1 MASSVSHQDTE
12 RCGVGVTAH
21 GVSALRHY
29 ESATRGP
36 KDALISD
43 PFAERLSGEIGSR
56 WVDSL
61 EPWRRTGMIDGLAVR
76 TRRID
81 DDIAAAINV
90 RDMISAVGSGKF
102 QVVVLGAGL
111 DSRPWRLSES
121 IKHPTNWFEVD
132 FPEIF
137 DYKLPIVTSDSCIGS
152 TITHIRVD
160 ADLSISTWIS
170 KLGEKGYDPSKP
182 SVWLLEVLITSGRNQ
197 SNLEP
202 TNYM

>member
-12 RCGVGVTAH
+12 RAGVGVTAH

-29 ESATRGP
+29 ERATRGP
-36 KDALISD
+36 HGDALIND

-61 EPWRRTGMIDGLAVR
+61 EPWRKTGMIDGLAVR

-81 DDIAAAINV
+81 DDITAAINV
-90 RDMISAVGSGKF
+90 RGKDTLSESDKF

-111 DSRPWRLSES
+111 DSRPWRLSEQ
-121 IKHPTNWFEVD
+121 IKYATNWFEVD

-137 DYKLPIVTSDSCIGS
+137 DYKLPIVASGSSNTDS

-160 ADLSISTWIS
+160 ADLSIPTWIS
-170 KLGEKGYDPSKP
+170 KLVDRGYHPSMP
-182 SVWLLEVLITSGRNQ
+182 SIWLLEVHVTSVLEKPK
-197 SNLEP
+197 NL
-202 TNYM
+202 M